1 MKAKQKGVSIWAI
14 LGTIAVLTVV
24 GLIIAGTS
32 GGGGDGGNDGGNN
45 GGNDNNICHSYC
57 LGLVELECGSNK
69 AVGACFGAW
78 DCSPPDK
85 GAHECKDSDGY

>member
-1 MKAKQKGVSIWAI
+1 MKTGKAQGGV
-14 LGTIAVLTVV
+14 VV
-24 GLIIAGTS
+24 GIIVTIVVLAVIGAIVAGTS
-32 GGGGDGGNDGGNN
+32 GGGDGGGNTGGDDI
-45 GGNDNNICHSYC
+45 GGICHSYC
-57 LGLVELECGSNK
+57 LGLVQLECGSNV